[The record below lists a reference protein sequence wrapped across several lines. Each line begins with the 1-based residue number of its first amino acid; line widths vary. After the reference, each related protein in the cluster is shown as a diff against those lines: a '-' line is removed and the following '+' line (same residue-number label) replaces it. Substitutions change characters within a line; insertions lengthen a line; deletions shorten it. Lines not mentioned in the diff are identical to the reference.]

1 MGNLYLIFT
10 FSINLKIALK
20 AIKAVVKHK
29 INNFFKK
36 KLARELLQ
44 PDHYTLKKKLLL
56 FFGCTGSSLL
66 RETFLYLC

>member
-1 MGNLYLIFT
+1 MGNLYLLFT

-36 KLARELLQ
+36 K
-44 PDHYTLKKKLLL
+44 
-56 FFGCTGSSLL
+56 TGK
-66 RETFLYLC
+66 RTFTA